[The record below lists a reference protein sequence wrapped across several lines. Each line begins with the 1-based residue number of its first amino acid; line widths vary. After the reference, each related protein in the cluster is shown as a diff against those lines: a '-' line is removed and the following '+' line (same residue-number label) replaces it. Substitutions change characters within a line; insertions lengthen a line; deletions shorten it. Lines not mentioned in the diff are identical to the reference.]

1 MGMDFKAS
9 DIRLAN
15 VYVRR
20 FELML
25 RVPDALHAA
34 VCKRAG
40 HRLVTLDKRLAAA
53 AKDLGVGSVLLG

>member
-1 MGMDFKAS
+1 
-9 DIRLAN
+9 

-25 RVPDALHAA
+25 RAPDALHAA
-34 VCKRAG
+34 ACKRAG

-53 AKDLGVGSVLLG
+53 AKDLGVESVLLG